1 MATEPQAEPL
11 SDEVQ
16 LALAHTPERLRL
28 RLRTYFELDRR
39 LARIVGATNEPMLG
53 QMRLAWW
60 RETLAKPHEERP
72 SGDAVLDAIGQHWAE
87 HEERLS
93 KLVDAWE
100 LMLAET
106 LEEEGARQFGAL
118 RAAPLDAPAERW
130 ALTDAAVHVPDG
142 PERELLLRLAGEN
155 PDRPAFRRDLRGLA
169 ILDALARRSLKRG
182 GRPLMEGRGAAL
194 VAMRAAII
202 GR

>member
-1 MATEPQAEPL
+1 M
-11 SDEVQ
+11 Q
-16 LALAHTPERLRL
+16 LALAHTPERARG

-60 RETLAKPHEERP
+60 RETLGKPRNERP
-72 SGDAVLDAIGQHWAE
+72 TGDAVLDAIGVHWEGREGA
-87 HEERLS
+87 LS

-100 LMLAET
+100 YMLAEE
-106 LEEEGARQFGAL
+106 LGQDAAREFGSL
-118 RAAPLDAPAERW
+118 RAAPFDPLAERW
-130 ALTDAAVHVPDG
+130 ALTDAAVHVPEG
-142 PERELLLRLAGEN
+142 PERDLLLTLARKCAPMGN
-155 PDRPAFRRDLRGLA
+155 FSRDLRGLSV
-169 ILDALARRSLKRG
+169 LDALARRSLRRG

-194 VAMRAAII
+194 TAARAAIF